1 VTAARVST
9 SEETELDQSS
19 EGVTAPSRTKVAVVE
34 DHSMVAEGFAR
45 IIAAEEDLEFVGTA
59 STLADAMELVKNTS
73 PQVVLM
79 DYHMPDGDGDQATR
93 DVLARFPN
101 TKILMLSGGD
111 GDDLVGRAMEAGC
124 SGFLEKTR
132 PAIDIVTSIRAV
144 IRGELVLRANDLV
157 GLMERIRDGA
167 IGDAL
172 TVRELEVLRHLAKG
186 ESSEEIA
193 TKLFVSVHT
202 VRNHVQNI
210 LMKLNAHSKLAA
222 VATATRLGILGLD
235 DIG

>member
-1 VTAARVST
+1 MTARDST
-9 SEETELDQSS
+9 SGMSELEQGLDDTM
-19 EGVTAPSRTKVAVVE
+19 VLSRTRVAVVE

-45 IIAAEEDLEFVGTA
+45 IIAAEEDLEFVGAA
-59 STLADAMELVKNTS
+59 STLADAMELVENTS
-73 PQVVLM
+73 PEVVLM
-79 DYHMPDGDGDQATR
+79 DYHLPDGDGDQATR

-101 TKILMLSGGD
+101 TKILMLSGSD
-111 GDDLVGRAMEAGC
+111 SDDLVGRAMEAGC

-144 IRGELVLRANDLV
+144 IRGELVLRANDLA
-157 GLMERIRDGA
+157 GLIERIRDGST
-167 IGDAL
+167 GDAL
-172 TVRELEVLRHLAKG
+172 TARELEVLRHLAKG
-186 ESSEEIA
+186 ESSGNIA
-193 TKLFVSVHT
+193 AELFVSVHT